1 MMMTIVTSRH
11 SEPEALPPCTC
22 KAEVDVMSLQ
32 LTFYREFVRTPVL
45 KRPVTA
51 VIVACD
57 DQEKHPISAYV
68 FWNWFSDTELKRDIS
83 QSNNRK

>member
-1 MMMTIVTSRH
+1 MH
-11 SEPEALPPCTC
+11 SHHAFSTNTC

-45 KRPVTA
+45 KGPVIA
-51 VIVACD
+51 VVKACD

-68 FWNWFSDTELKRDIS
+68 F
-83 QSNNRK
+83 

>member
-68 FWNWFSDTELKRDIS
+68 F
-83 QSNNRK
+83 